1 MQFGMTNFPSIVVDN
16 FFTDPGEI
24 VQRAKKLEF
33 SPAENGKYAGV
44 RTEALHEVDP
54 VFHDYFNNKFFRLF
68 YDYNVTDV
76 NWQVSSFFHKIEAPD
91 TTDKESWYNR
101 SWIHIDPRAIA
112 AGIIYLTPD
121 ADPDSGT
128 SIYKLK
134 SGKEAL
140 FDETARIDFHKNDNR
155 NGYIE
160 KLKKHNNKFEES
172 VVIKNVYNRLAAYDS
187 KEFHAANTYYTGVEP
202 RLTYVF
208 FIYGLTTTSKSPL
221 ERCHDM
227 PASLADWKL

>member
-1 MQFGMTNFPSIVVDN
+1 MQFGMTNFPSVVVDN
-16 FFTDPGEI
+16 FFTDPDKI
-24 VQRAKKLEF
+24 VQRAEKLKF
-33 SPAENGKYAGV
+33 NPAENGKYAGV

-54 VFHDYFNNKFFRLF
+54 VLHDYCNNKFFRLF

-91 TTDKESWYNR
+91 ITDKESWYNK
-101 SWIHIDPRAIA
+101 SWIHIDPRAMA

-121 ADPDSGT
+121 AHPDSGT

-134 SGKEAL
+134 SGEEAI
-140 FDETARIDFHKNDNR
+140 FDETARINFHKNNDR

-160 KLKKHNNKFEES
+160 KLKEHNNKFEES
-172 VVIKNVYNRLAAYDS
+172 VIIKNVYNRLAAYDA
-187 KEFHAANTYYTGVEP
+187 KEFHAANTYYTGGSV

-208 FIYGLTTTSKSPL
+208 FIYGLQTTSKSPL
-221 ERCHDM
+221 ERLHTM
-227 PASLADWKL
+227 PLIDNWSI